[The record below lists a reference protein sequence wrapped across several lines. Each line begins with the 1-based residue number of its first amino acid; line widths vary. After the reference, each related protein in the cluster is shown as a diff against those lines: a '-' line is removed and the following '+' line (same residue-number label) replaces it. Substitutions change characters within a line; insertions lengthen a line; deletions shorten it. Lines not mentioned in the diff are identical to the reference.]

1 MQNLIHLTRESLLH
15 LAAKATCLFGVAD
28 SVSQETKAALQ
39 QCQNMQELMDLLF
52 STDFPHDE
60 AFLSLFEQRIQELD
74 AQH

>member
-15 LAAKATCLFGVAD
+15 LAAKAVSLFKGND
-28 SVSQETKAALQ
+28 PVSQEIKAALQ
-39 QCQNMQELMDLLF
+39 QCSNMEELLDLLF

-74 AQH
+74 AQY